1 MIPVL
6 KNKSNV
12 QLETI
17 NVTTT
22 QNRSISKVSQNDKS
36 ETKEEKIVNK
46 DLETY
51 VQVNVRDIGFENP
64 AVK

>member
-6 KNKSNV
+6 KNKSTV
-12 QLETI
+12 QLETR

-22 QNRSISKVSQNDKS
+22 QNRSISKVSQNEKS